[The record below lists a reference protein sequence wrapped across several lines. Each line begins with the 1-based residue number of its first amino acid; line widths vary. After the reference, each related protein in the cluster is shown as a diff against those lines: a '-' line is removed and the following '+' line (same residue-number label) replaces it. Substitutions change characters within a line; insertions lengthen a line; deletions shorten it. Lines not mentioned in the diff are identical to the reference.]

1 MKLNIKKTN
10 NAIKKWVEDLNTHFS
25 KENIQMAMRHMKKCL
40 TSLIIREIKIKTT
53 TRTSLVMQWIRIYLP
68 VQV

>member
-25 KENIQMAMRHMKKCL
+25 KENTDGQEAHEKMLDITH
-40 TSLIIREIKIKTT
+40 
-53 TRTSLVMQWIRIYLP
+53 Y
-68 VQV
+68 